1 MKQYLDWQSV
11 LKNMTATATVSVLTL
26 VSLGDASQISLS
38 LFVVASLKEAMAS
51 TAIVTV
57 GAFT

>member
-1 MKQYLDWQSV
+1 
-11 LKNMTATATVSVLTL
+11 MTATATVSVLTL

>member
-1 MKQYLDWQSV
+1 
-11 LKNMTATATVSVLTL
+11 MTMTVTVSILTMA
-26 VSLGDASQISLS
+26 SLGDASQISLS

-57 GAFT
+57 GVFT